1 MSKMNFLTA
10 SCLIFACFSFA
21 SGEVREAVATLHTLT
36 GSLGTVT
43 FRQEGPGLPVTV
55 TGILSNL
62 TPPSAWHGLHVHERG
77 NISSPDCMSA
87 KAHWNPHWTIHGN
100 ISSTT
105 RHIGDLGNVKADH
118 SGFAHINLQLPAD
131 QLPLVGPDSIVGRSL
146 VIHQGE
152 DDMGAGGHSDSTTT
166 GHAGARL
173 GCGVIGLMTEF
184 SPATL
189 DPEMQQKKGSPSSGE
204 KAKSEKFEKGEKAIA
219 VLRSSTGNQ
228 EFGTISFV
236 RESGNPSMVHIFGTL
251 HGISPKNAEHGFHV
265 HQFGNVNCTAAG
277 NHYNPDGFSHAGMH
291 DAVRHVGDL
300 GNIFVNGDGTA
311 NVNIR
316 IDATKFPLVGPKS
329 IIGRT
334 LVLHDGEDDLGLGNF
349 TDSKTTGHAGGRLGC
364 GVIGIDSNFSV
375 TNSFNTFGTD
385 VTGSAQPSPYGSL
398 LLIFVNLVMIAVT
411 SGIACFSIHI

>member
-1 MSKMNFLTA
+1 MNFWTA
-10 SCLIFACFSFA
+10 ACLMFACFPFA
-21 SGEVREAVATLHTLT
+21 SSEVREAVATLRSLT
-36 GSLGTVT
+36 ETLGTVT
-43 FRQEGPGLPVTV
+43 FRQEGPGLPMTV

-62 TPPSAWHGLHVHERG
+62 TPLNALHGLHVHERG
-77 NISSPDCMSA
+77 NISSTDCMSA
-87 KAHWNPHWTIHGN
+87 KAHWNPQRMIHGN
-100 ISSTT
+100 ISSPT
-105 RHIGDLGNVKADH
+105 RHIGDLGNIKADS
-118 SGFAHINLQLPAD
+118 SGIAQINLQLPAD
-131 QLPLVGPDSIVGRSL
+131 KLPLVGPDSIVGRAL

-152 DDMGAGGHSDSTTT
+152 DDLGAGGHSDSHTT
-166 GHAGARL
+166 GHEGPRL

-184 SPATL
+184 NPATL
-189 DPEMQQKKGSPSSGE
+189 DPEMQKTGSPSSGGHVE
-204 KAKSEKFEKGEKAIA
+204 KAVA

-236 RESGNPSMVHIFGTL
+236 REKGNPLMVHIFGSL
-251 HGISPKNAEHGFHV
+251 QGISPKNAEHGFHV

-277 NHYNPDGFSHAGMH
+277 NHYNPDGSSHAGMH

-375 TNSFNTFGTD
+375 ADSVADSVDTFRSD
-385 VTGSAQPSPYGSL
+385 VTGSAQPSPYSSL
-398 LLIFVNLVMIAVT
+398 LLIFLNLVMIAAT
-411 SGIACFSIHI
+411 SGITYLSIHN